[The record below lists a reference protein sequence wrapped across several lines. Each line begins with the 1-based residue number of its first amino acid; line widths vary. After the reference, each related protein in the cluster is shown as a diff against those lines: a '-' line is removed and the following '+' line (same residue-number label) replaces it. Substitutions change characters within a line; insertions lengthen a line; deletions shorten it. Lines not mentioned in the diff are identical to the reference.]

1 VQLEQ
6 QFERQGK
13 TGGILPGMK
22 GAKCWSAY
30 DDFYQDLIGN
40 FENSFQN
47 LFGDEFVQAYEE
59 QLRKLAI
66 ARKREHSQR

>member
-1 VQLEQ
+1 L
-6 QFERQGK
+6 GK

-30 DDFYQDLIGN
+30 DEFYQELKGN

-47 LFGDEFVQAYEE
+47 LFGDDFVQAYEE
-59 QLRKLAI
+59 QLRKLSI
-66 ARKREHSQR
+66 ARKLDNK

>member
-1 VQLEQ
+1 
-6 QFERQGK
+6 
-13 TGGILPGMK
+13 MK